1 MLFSFI
7 IPTLNEDKLIES
19 VLQQFTEFKKLC
31 NNDCEIII
39 SDGGSKDKT
48 IEIAKKY
55 ADLIL
60 KKDNEL
66 KENIAIGRNRGGFKA
81 NGEILIFINAD
92 VYIDNMRVFYGELLK
107 FINDDRLV
115 AMTGNVKVFKE
126 EEMIRDK
133 VFHFIFNNY
142 FRLLNSIG
150 FGMGRG
156 ECQIVKKQ
164 KFYKVNGYNPSMN
177 AGEDMDLYGNLK
189 QIGDIY
195 FSKKLLFYESPRR
208 YRKQGYIKTVIRWI
222 LNAIVPFFSKKSF
235 SNEWEEVR

>member
-19 VLQQFTEFKKLC
+19 VLQQFSEFKILC

-48 IEIAKKY
+48 IQIAKQY
-55 ADLIL
+55 ADVIL
-60 KKDNEL
+60 VKDKND
-66 KENIAIGRNRGGFKA
+66 KENIAIGRNRGGFQAK
-81 NGEILIFINAD
+81 GEILIFINAD
-92 VYIDNMRVFYGELLK
+92 VYIENMKVFYDELIN
-107 FINDDRLV
+107 FINDKKLV

-126 EEMIRDK
+126 EEKIRDK

-142 FRLLNSIG
+142 FRLLNQIG

-156 ECQIVKKQ
+156 ECQVVKKQ
-164 KFYKVNGYNPSMN
+164 AFYKVNGYNPAMN

-189 QIGDIY
+189 KIGDIY
-195 FSKKLLFYESPRR
+195 FSRKLLFFESPRR
-208 YRKQGYIKTVIRWI
+208 YRKQGYIKTVVRWI